1 MISKRLAA
9 SILIGL
15 IGFLAVLAMAGSLGI
30 TWDESIYM
38 RTSRFYWNW
47 AQTLRRDPLAAL
59 SRDSITQNWGAMV
72 AQDVGAGGQLGDM
85 HPPLVKLAAAF
96 TWGVFRALTGDLVAY
111 RLANALFFAVLLAM
125 LFWWV
130 SELGGWLAGIAAV
143 LCLGLLPR
151 FLAYA
156 SFLALDVPL
165 ATVSLI
171 ATYVYWKT
179 IERAGLRWAIPFGI
193 LWGLALGIKNGGL
206 LLPVGL
212 GLWTLLFYHT
222 RQHIVRL
229 ALSGMVAVL
238 VFIVSWPWLY
248 FDTLARLRLYIDY
261 FFLNHT
267 SLLTMHTYYLGQ
279 MYARTPWHYP
289 LVFTAAVTP
298 LLTLLLMLTGLLG
311 VLGSG
316 KADRAGWLLV
326 LSALG
331 PMLPFLATITA
342 GYDGERLF
350 LPAFPF
356 LAALAGLGFARVSER
371 VWNLLWRFVP
381 RLTARRQSTSL
392 RWIVSA
398 TLLLVVCAPPVAAIV
413 HLHPYELA
421 YYSAIVGGIP
431 GAAERGLE
439 TTFWADS
446 YQGVL
451 GYLNENAPAGATIW
465 ADASNVMI
473 SYQETGRLRK
483 DLFIPRADTIAPDG
497 GDFAVIQARQSRYTS
512 SITRLMLSRQPAA
525 TVQVDGTPL
534 VLVYRVR

>member
-1 MISKRLAA
+1 MINKRLAA

-15 IGFLAVLAMAGSLGI
+15 IGFLAVLKMAGSLGI

-38 RTSRFYWNW
+38 RTSRIYWNW
-47 AQTLRRDPLAAL
+47 TSTLRHDPLTAL

-72 AQDVGAGGQLGDM
+72 AQEIGAGGQLTDM

-96 TWGVFRALTGDLVAY
+96 TWGVFRKLTGDLVAY
-111 RLANALFFAVLLAM
+111 RLANAFFFAFLLAI

-130 SELGGWLAGIAAV
+130 SELGGWLAGVAAV
-143 LCLGLLPR
+143 LALAFLPR

-156 SFLALDVPL
+156 GLLALDVPL

-171 ATYVYWKT
+171 AAYVYWKT

-193 LWGLALGIKNGGL
+193 VWGIALGIKNGGV
-206 LLPVGL
+206 LLPLGL
-212 GLWTLLFYHT
+212 GLWTLLFYRT
-222 RQHIVRL
+222 RQHLVRL
-229 ALSGMVAVL
+229 AIAGAVALL
-238 VFIVSWPWLY
+238 VFIISWPWLY

-261 FFLNHT
+261 FFLNHA
-267 SLLTMHTYYLGQ
+267 SLLTMHTYYLGE
-279 MYARTPWHYP
+279 MYAKTPWHYP
-289 LVFTAAVTP
+289 LVFSAAVTP
-298 LLTLLLMLTGLLG
+298 LLTLLLMLAGLLG

-316 KADRAGWLLV
+316 RSDRAGWLLV

-356 LAALAGLGFARVSER
+356 LAALAGLGFARISER
-371 VWNLLWRFVP
+371 VWNLLWRLVP
-381 RLTARRQSTSL
+381 RLTARRQSISL
-392 RWIVSA
+392 RWIVNA
-398 TLLLVVCAPPVAAIV
+398 ALLVVVCAPPAAAIAR
-413 HLHPYELA
+413 LHPYELA
-421 YYSAIVGGIP
+421 YYSEIVGGIR
-431 GAAERGLE
+431 GAAERGFE

-446 YQGVL
+446 YQGTL
-451 GYLNENAPAGATIW
+451 AYLNENAPQGATIW
-465 ADASNVMI
+465 ADASNVLL
-473 SYQETGRLRK
+473 SYQELGRLRK

-512 SITRLMLSRQPAA
+512 AISTLMLSRQPAA
-525 TVQVDGTPL
+525 TVQVDGALL